1 MKKRIPLFPV
11 IVLITCI
18 IAVTMVINRQLDSSI
33 VELRDLAADVRLE
46 QIDLESEKSGLEQEI
61 NRKDQDS
68 YIIQIAR
75 REYGYMLPGEI
86 RFQVTNIDDLY
97 AVHEVIVSGEEEP

>member
-18 IAVTMVINRQLDSSI
+18 IAVTMVINRRLDSSI
-33 VELRDLAADVRLE
+33 VELRSLAADTRLE

-86 RFQVTNIDDLY
+86 RFEVTNIDDLY
-97 AVHEVIVSGEEEP
+97 AVHEVIVSEEEP